1 VDAPHPTPPPAR
13 IGGQDAWL
21 QRLSETLVGLI
32 RFGRNPRWHEHVG
45 TVAGVPLAPHLYL
58 VLIRIAEY
66 QPVRVSQLVDEL
78 GIHNSQVS
86 RNVQELVDQ
95 GYVRR
100 TTDPT
105 DQRAAQLELTDEG
118 RASVAAVWQAWRDTL
133 ADVTATWPT
142 EERERFIELFERFA
156 ADLDRRQPR

>member
-1 VDAPHPTPPPAR
+1 MDDRHSTPVAAA
-13 IGGQDAWL
+13 IAGQDAWL
-21 QRLSETLVGLI
+21 QRLSEALVGLF

-45 TVAGVPLAPHLYL
+45 NVAGVPLAPHLYL
-58 VLIRIAEY
+58 VLMRIAEY
-66 QPVRVSQLVDEL
+66 QPVRISQLVDEL

-86 RNVQELVDQ
+86 RNVQELVDH

-105 DQRAAQLELTDEG
+105 DQRAVQLELTADG
-118 RASVAAVWQAWRDTL
+118 QASVAAVWQAWRDTL
-133 ADVTATWPT
+133 ADVTATWPR
-142 EERERFIELFERFA
+142 EERERFTELFERFA